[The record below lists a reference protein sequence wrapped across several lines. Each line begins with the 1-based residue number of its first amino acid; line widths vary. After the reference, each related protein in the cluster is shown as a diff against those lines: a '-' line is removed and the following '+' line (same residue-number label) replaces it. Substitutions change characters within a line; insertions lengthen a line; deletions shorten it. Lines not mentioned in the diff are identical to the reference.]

1 MRKWDLRQTLLF
13 YEDMPVCSHRMKAS
27 KLISHIVRGDH
38 IPRVYLLIL
47 SNRPGDFMEIVEC
60 GHGLGWYPLTHQ
72 VARVI
77 GITEGKEKAYRL
89 MEEIV
94 TDVFSPGKDLK
105 AGYQDKVFLT
115 SKEYKRRLRHGY
127 TV

>member
-1 MRKWDLRQTLLF
+1 
-13 YEDMPVCSHRMKAS
+13 
-27 KLISHIVRGDH
+27 
-38 IPRVYLLIL
+38 
-47 SNRPGDFMEIVEC
+47 
-60 GHGLGWYPLTHQ
+60 
-72 VARVI
+72 
-77 GITEGKEKAYRL
+77 
-89 MEEIV
+89 MEEII